1 MSQETP
7 QEKQSLDWRLLG
19 RLFKLAM
26 PYRKFLFL
34 SALLAIV
41 LAPLNTLQPY
51 LINVIVDDY
60 IIIPQPRGLIGMSL
74 LFAGVLII
82 TGILQYT
89 FIYLTNLLGHSVIR
103 DLRVSVFKKITHL
116 RLSYFDKTPIGNL
129 TTRTIN
135 DIETIKTVFSEGVI
149 TIIADLLSIVVVV
162 SVMFYTSPRLTLICL
177 LTIPLI
183 VAATWVFKQ
192 KVKVSYQKV
201 RTQIAR
207 LNAFLQERISGMP
220 VVQIFNAED
229 QERDKFKTINKQYT
243 RANLDAIL
251 YYAIFFPVVEIIAA
265 IALGMMV
272 WWGAANVVSGSVSM
286 GALIA
291 FPVYVNMLFRPMRWL
306 ADKFNTLQ
314 MSMVAAERV
323 FNILDSEEMM
333 EESKTATALEVPLN
347 GEVEFENVFFAY
359 DGANDVLKD
368 VTFTI
373 PAGETLAIVGSTGS
387 GKSTIINLLNRFYD
401 IRSGNIRIDG
411 VDIREYKLEDL
422 RDRLAIVLQE
432 VFLFSGSV
440 WDNISL
446 RNPSISRERML
457 ESSKVIGAHA
467 FIEALPGGYDYMISE
482 RGGNL
487 SMGQRQL
494 ISFVRALVYDP
505 EILILDE
512 ATSSIDTETE
522 GIIQYAIERLIE
534 KRTSIIIAHR
544 LSTIRHADR
553 ILVLDKGL
561 VAETGTHDELM
572 KQESGKYKR
581 LYDMQFSAQKAK
593 PSERV
598 EEVEG
603 AEEVEE
609 KDMRYE
615 M

>member
-1 MSQETP
+1 MSQDTP
-7 QEKQSLDWRLLG
+7 KDKQSLDWHLLIRLL
-19 RLFKLAM
+19 RLAA
-26 PYRKFLFL
+26 PYRKLLLL

-51 LINVIVDDY
+51 LINVIVDKY
-60 IIIPQPRGLIGMSL
+60 IIIPKPEGLTGMCI
-74 LFAGVLII
+74 LFAVVLIT

-89 FIYLTNLLGHSVIR
+89 FIYLTNLLGHSVIK
-103 DLRVSVFKKITHL
+103 DLRVSVFNKITSL

-129 TTRTIN
+129 TTRSIN

-149 TIIADLLSIVVVV
+149 TIVADLLSIIVVV

-207 LNAFLQERISGMP
+207 LNAFLQERISGMS

-229 QERDKFKTINKQYT
+229 QERDKFKAINREYT
-243 RANLDAIL
+243 KANLDSIL

-272 WWGAANVVSGSVSM
+272 WWGARNVVGGSVSM

-314 MSMVAAERV
+314 MSLVAGERI
-323 FNILDSEEMM
+323 FNILDSDEITET
-333 EESKTATALEVPLN
+333 SPKATPLDIPFQ
-347 GEVEFENVFFAY
+347 GDVVFDHVYFTY
-359 DGANDVLKD
+359 DGENDVLQD
-368 VTFTI
+368 VSFNI
-373 PAGETLAIVGSTGS
+373 PVGEMMAIVGSTGS
-387 GKSTIINLLNRFYD
+387 GKTTIINLLNRFYE
-401 IRSGNIRIDG
+401 IRAGHIRIDG
-411 VDIREYKLEDL
+411 RDIREYPLEQL
-422 RDRLAIVLQE
+422 RDRLAIVLQD

-446 RNPSISRERML
+446 RNPDISRERIL
-457 ESSKVIGAHA
+457 EASKVIGAHP
-467 FIEALPGGYDYMISE
+467 FIEALPGGYDYIIAE

-522 GIIQYAIERLIE
+522 SIIQYAIEKLIE

-544 LSTIRHADR
+544 LSTIRHANR
-553 ILVLDKGL
+553 ILVLEKGK
-561 VAETGTHDELM
+561 VEETGTHEELL
-572 KQESGKYKR
+572 R
-581 LYDMQFSAQKAK
+581 LEHGRYRKLHDMQF
-593 PSERV
+593 RV
-598 EEVEG
+598 AAVG
-603 AEEVEE
+603 
-609 KDMRYE
+609 
-615 M
+615 

>member
-1 MSQETP
+1 MSQDTTK
-7 QEKQSLDWRLLG
+7 EKQSLDWHLLG
-19 RLFKLAM
+19 RMFKLAM
-26 PYRKFLFL
+26 PYRKLLLL

-51 LINVIVDDY
+51 LINVIVDKY
-60 IIIPQPRGLIGMSL
+60 IIIPRPEGLVGMCL
-74 LFAGVLII
+74 LFAGVLIL

-89 FIYLTNLLGHSVIR
+89 FIYLTNLLGHSVIK
-103 DLRVSVFKKITHL
+103 DLRVSVFTKITNL
-116 RLSYFDKTPIGNL
+116 RLAYFDKTPIGNL

-149 TIIADLLSIVVVV
+149 TIIADILSILVVV

-201 RTQIAR
+201 RAQIAR
-207 LNAFLQERISGMP
+207 LNAFLQERISGMS

-229 QERDKFKTINKQYT
+229 QEREKFKTINKEYT
-243 RANLDAIL
+243 KANLDAIL

-265 IALGMMV
+265 ISLGMMV
-272 WWGAANVVSGSVSM
+272 WWGAQNVVGGSVSM

-314 MSMVAAERV
+314 MALVAGERV
-323 FNILDSEEMM
+323 FNILDSDEMM
-333 EESKTATALEVPLN
+333 EESQTPTSIDAPLK
-347 GEVEFENVFFAY
+347 GVVEFDHVYFAY
-359 DGANDVLKD
+359 DGENDVLKD
-368 VTFTI
+368 VSFTI

-387 GKSTIINLLNRFYD
+387 GKTTIINLLNRFYD
-401 IRSGNIRIDG
+401 IRSGHIRIDG
-411 VDIREYKLEDL
+411 LDIRDYKLDQL
-422 RDRLAIVLQE
+422 RDRLAIVLQD
-432 VFLFSGSV
+432 VFLFSGTV
-440 WDNISL
+440 WENISL
-446 RNPSISRERML
+446 RNPEISKERML
-457 ESSKVIGAHA
+457 EASKIIGAHP
-467 FIEALPGGYDYMISE
+467 FIEALPGNYDYHIAE

-544 LSTIRHADR
+544 LSTIRHANR
-553 ILVLDKGL
+553 ILVLEKGM
-561 VAETGTHDELM
+561 VAEIGSHDELLR
-572 KQESGKYKR
+572 QGDGKYKQ
-581 LYDMQFSAQKAK
+581 LHDMQF
-593 PSERV
+593 RV
-598 EEVEG
+598 SVG
-603 AEEVEE
+603 A
-609 KDMRYE
+609 
-615 M
+615 

>member
-1 MSQETP
+1 MSQDTKKD
-7 QEKQSLDWRLLG
+7 KQSLDWPLLV

-26 PYRKFLFL
+26 PYRKLLVL
-34 SALLAIV
+34 SALLAII

-51 LINVIVDDY
+51 LINVIVDEY
-60 IIIPQPRGLIGMSL
+60 IIIPRPESLAGMCI
-74 LFAGVLII
+74 LFAGVLIL

-89 FIYLTNLLGHSVIR
+89 FIYLTNLLGHSVIK
-103 DLRVSVFKKITHL
+103 DLRVSVFNKITSL

-149 TIIADLLSIVVVV
+149 TIIADLLSIIVVI

-183 VAATWVFKQ
+183 VVATWVFKQ

-207 LNAFLQERISGMP
+207 LNAFLQERISGMS

-229 QERDKFKTINKQYT
+229 QEREKFKTINKEYT
-243 RANLDAIL
+243 KANLDAIL

-272 WWGAANVVSGSVSM
+272 WWGAQNVVGGSVSM

-314 MSMVAAERV
+314 MAMVAGERI
-323 FNILDSEEMM
+323 FNILDSDEIV
-333 EESKTATALEVPLN
+333 EESKNPTMLEVPWN
-347 GEVEFENVFFAY
+347 GEVEFDKVYFAY
-359 DGANDVLKD
+359 DGENDVLKD
-368 VTFTI
+368 VSFKI
-373 PAGETLAIVGSTGS
+373 PAGHTLAIVGSTGS
-387 GKSTIINLLNRFYD
+387 GKSTIINLLNRLYD
-401 IRSGNIRIDG
+401 IRAGHIRIDG
-411 VDIREYKLEDL
+411 LDIREYKLQEL
-422 RDRLAIVLQE
+422 RDRLAIVLQD

-446 RNPSISRERML
+446 RNPDISRERIL
-457 ESSKVIGAHA
+457 EASKVIGAHA
-467 FIEALPGGYDYMISE
+467 FLHALPGGYDYHIAE

-494 ISFVRALVYDP
+494 ISFVRALVYEP

-522 GIIQYAIERLIE
+522 GIIQYAIEKLIE

-544 LSTIRHADR
+544 LSTIRHANR
-553 ILVLDKGL
+553 ILVLDKGR
-561 VAETGTHDELM
+561 VIESGTHDELL
-572 KQESGKYKR
+572 KQEHGKYKK
-581 LYDMQFSAQKAK
+581 LYEMQFRVSAT
-593 PSERV
+593 
-598 EEVEG
+598 
-603 AEEVEE
+603 
-609 KDMRYE
+609 M
-615 M
+615 

>member
-1 MSQETP
+1 LSQDTTK
-7 QEKQSLDWRLLG
+7 EKQNLDWHLLG
-19 RLFKLAM
+19 RMFKLAM
-26 PYRKFLFL
+26 PYRKLLLL

-51 LINVIVDDY
+51 LINVIVDKY
-60 IIIPQPRGLIGMSL
+60 IIIPRPEGLVGMCL
-74 LFAGVLII
+74 LFAGVLIL

-89 FIYLTNLLGHSVIR
+89 FIYLTNLLGHSVIK
-103 DLRVSVFKKITHL
+103 DLRVSVFTKITNL
-116 RLSYFDKTPIGNL
+116 RLAYFDKTPIGNL

-149 TIIADLLSIVVVV
+149 TIVADILSILVVV
-162 SVMFYTSPRLTLICL
+162 SVMFYTSPRLTMICL

-207 LNAFLQERISGMP
+207 LNAFLQERISGMS

-229 QERDKFKTINKQYT
+229 QEREKFKIINKEYT
-243 RANLDAIL
+243 KANLDAIL

-272 WWGAANVVSGSVSM
+272 WWGAQNVVGGSVSM

-314 MSMVAAERV
+314 MALVAGERV
-323 FNILDSEEMM
+323 FNILDSDEMM
-333 EESKTATALEVPLN
+333 EESQTPTSIDAPLK
-347 GEVEFENVFFAY
+347 GVVEFDHVHFAY
-359 DGANDVLKD
+359 DGENDVLKD
-368 VTFTI
+368 VSFTI

-387 GKSTIINLLNRFYD
+387 GKTTIINLLNRFYD
-401 IRSGNIRIDG
+401 IRSGHIRIDG
-411 VDIREYKLEDL
+411 LDIRDYKLEQL
-422 RDRLAIVLQE
+422 RARLAIVLQD

-440 WDNISL
+440 WENISL
-446 RNPSISRERML
+446 RNPEISKERML
-457 ESSKVIGAHA
+457 EASKIIGAHP
-467 FIEALPGGYDYMISE
+467 FIEALPGNYDYHIAE

-544 LSTIRHADR
+544 LSTIRHANR
-553 ILVLDKGL
+553 ILVLEKGM
-561 VAETGTHDELM
+561 VAEIGSHDELL
-572 KQESGKYKR
+572 KQGDGKYKM
-581 LYDMQFSAQKAK
+581 LHDMQFRVSATA
-593 PSERV
+593 
-598 EEVEG
+598 
-603 AEEVEE
+603 
-609 KDMRYE
+609 
-615 M
+615 

>member
-1 MSQETP
+1 MSQDTP
-7 QEKQSLDWRLLG
+7 KDKQSLDWHLLIRLL
-19 RLFKLAM
+19 RLAA
-26 PYRKFLFL
+26 PYRKLLLL

-51 LINVIVDDY
+51 LINVIVDKY
-60 IIIPQPRGLIGMSL
+60 IIIPKPEGLTGMCI
-74 LFAGVLII
+74 LFAVVLIT

-89 FIYLTNLLGHSVIR
+89 FIYLTNLLGHSVIK
-103 DLRVSVFKKITHL
+103 DLRVSVFNKITSL

-129 TTRTIN
+129 TTRSIN

-149 TIIADLLSIVVVV
+149 TIVADLLSIIVVV

-207 LNAFLQERISGMP
+207 LNAFLQERISGMS

-229 QERDKFKTINKQYT
+229 QERDKFKAINREYT
-243 RANLDAIL
+243 KANLDSIL

-272 WWGAANVVSGSVSM
+272 WWGARNVVGGSVSM

-314 MSMVAAERV
+314 MSLVAGERI
-323 FNILDSEEMM
+323 FNILDSDEITET
-333 EESKTATALEVPLN
+333 SPKATPLDIPFQ
-347 GEVEFENVFFAY
+347 GDVVFDHVYFTY
-359 DGANDVLKD
+359 DGENDVLQD
-368 VTFTI
+368 VSFNI
-373 PAGETLAIVGSTGS
+373 PAGETMAIVGSTGS
-387 GKSTIINLLNRFYD
+387 GKTTIINLLNRFYE
-401 IRSGNIRIDG
+401 IRAGHIRIDG
-411 VDIREYKLEDL
+411 RDIREYPLEQL
-422 RDRLAIVLQE
+422 RDRLAIVLQD

-446 RNPSISRERML
+446 RNPDISRERIL
-457 ESSKVIGAHA
+457 EASKVIGAHP
-467 FIEALPGGYDYMISE
+467 FIEALPGGYDYIIAE

-522 GIIQYAIERLIE
+522 SIIQYAIEKLIE

-544 LSTIRHADR
+544 LSTIRHANR
-553 ILVLDKGL
+553 ILVLEKGK
-561 VAETGTHDELM
+561 VEETGTHEELL
-572 KQESGKYKR
+572 R
-581 LYDMQFSAQKAK
+581 LEHGRYRKLHDMQF
-593 PSERV
+593 RV
-598 EEVEG
+598 AAVG
-603 AEEVEE
+603 
-609 KDMRYE
+609 
-615 M
+615 

>member
-1 MSQETP
+1 
-7 QEKQSLDWRLLG
+7 
-19 RLFKLAM
+19 M
-26 PYRKFLFL
+26 PYRKLLLL

-51 LINVIVDDY
+51 LINVIVDKY
-60 IIIPQPRGLIGMSL
+60 IIIPRPEGLVGMCL
-74 LFAGVLII
+74 LFAGVLIL

-89 FIYLTNLLGHSVIR
+89 FIYLTNLLGHSVIK
-103 DLRVSVFKKITHL
+103 DLRVSVFTKITNL
-116 RLSYFDKTPIGNL
+116 RLAYFDKTPIGNL

-149 TIIADLLSIVVVV
+149 TIVADILSILVVV
-162 SVMFYTSPRLTLICL
+162 SVMFYTSPRLTMICL

-183 VAATWVFKQ
+183 VAATWIFKQ

-207 LNAFLQERISGMP
+207 LNAFLQERISGMS

-229 QERDKFKTINKQYT
+229 QEREKFKIINKEYT
-243 RANLDAIL
+243 KANLDAIL

-272 WWGAANVVSGSVSM
+272 WWGAQNVVGGSVSM

-314 MSMVAAERV
+314 MALVAGERV
-323 FNILDSEEMM
+323 FNILDSDEMM
-333 EESKTATALEVPLN
+333 EESQTPTSIDAPLK
-347 GEVEFENVFFAY
+347 GVVEFDHVHFAY
-359 DGANDVLKD
+359 DGENDVLKD
-368 VTFTI
+368 VSFTI

-387 GKSTIINLLNRFYD
+387 GKTTIINLLNRFYD
-401 IRSGNIRIDG
+401 IRSGHIRIDG
-411 VDIREYKLEDL
+411 LDIRDYKLEQL
-422 RDRLAIVLQE
+422 RARLAIVLQD

-440 WDNISL
+440 WENISL
-446 RNPSISRERML
+446 RNPEISKERML
-457 ESSKVIGAHA
+457 EASKIIGAHP
-467 FIEALPGGYDYMISE
+467 FIEALPGNYDYHIAE

-544 LSTIRHADR
+544 LSTIRHANR
-553 ILVLDKGL
+553 ILVLEKGM
-561 VAETGTHDELM
+561 VAEIGSHDELL
-572 KQESGKYKR
+572 KQGDGKYKM
-581 LYDMQFSAQKAK
+581 LHDMQFRVSATA
-593 PSERV
+593 
-598 EEVEG
+598 
-603 AEEVEE
+603 
-609 KDMRYE
+609 
-615 M
+615 

>member
-1 MSQETP
+1 MSQDTTK
-7 QEKQSLDWRLLG
+7 EKQSLDWHLLG
-19 RLFKLAM
+19 RMFKLAM
-26 PYRKFLFL
+26 PYRKLLLL

-51 LINVIVDDY
+51 LINVIVDKY
-60 IIIPQPRGLIGMSL
+60 IIIPRPEGLVGMCL
-74 LFAGVLII
+74 LFAGVLIL

-89 FIYLTNLLGHSVIR
+89 FIYLTNLLGHSVIK
-103 DLRVSVFKKITHL
+103 DLRVSVFTKITNL
-116 RLSYFDKTPIGNL
+116 RLAYFDKTPIGNL

-149 TIIADLLSIVVVV
+149 TIIADILSILVVV

-192 KVKVSYQKV
+192 KVKISYQKV
-201 RTQIAR
+201 RAQIAR
-207 LNAFLQERISGMP
+207 LNAFLQERISGMS

-229 QERDKFKTINKQYT
+229 QEREKFKTINKEYT
-243 RANLDAIL
+243 KANLDAIL

-265 IALGMMV
+265 ISLGMMV
-272 WWGAANVVSGSVSM
+272 WWGAQNVVGGSVSM

-314 MSMVAAERV
+314 MALVAGERV
-323 FNILDSEEMM
+323 FNILDSDEMM
-333 EESKTATALEVPLN
+333 EESQTPTSIDAPLK
-347 GEVEFENVFFAY
+347 GVVEFDHVYFAY
-359 DGANDVLKD
+359 DGENDVLKD
-368 VTFTI
+368 VSFTI

-387 GKSTIINLLNRFYD
+387 GKTTIINLLNRFYD
-401 IRSGNIRIDG
+401 IRSGHIRIDG
-411 VDIREYKLEDL
+411 LDIRDYKLDQL
-422 RDRLAIVLQE
+422 RDRLAIVLQD

-440 WDNISL
+440 WENISL
-446 RNPSISRERML
+446 RNPEISKERML
-457 ESSKVIGAHA
+457 EASKIIGAHP
-467 FIEALPGGYDYMISE
+467 FIEALPGNYDYHIAE

-544 LSTIRHADR
+544 LSTIRHANR
-553 ILVLDKGL
+553 ILVLEKGM
-561 VAETGTHDELM
+561 VAEIGSHDELLR
-572 KQESGKYKR
+572 QGDGKYKQ
-581 LYDMQFSAQKAK
+581 LHDMQF
-593 PSERV
+593 RV
-598 EEVEG
+598 SVG
-603 AEEVEE
+603 A
-609 KDMRYE
+609 
-615 M
+615 

>member
-1 MSQETP
+1 MSQDTP
-7 QEKQSLDWRLLG
+7 KDKQSLDWHLLIRLL
-19 RLFKLAM
+19 RLAA
-26 PYRKFLFL
+26 PYRKLLLL

-51 LINVIVDDY
+51 LINVIVDKY
-60 IIIPQPRGLIGMSL
+60 IIIPKPEGLTGMCI
-74 LFAGVLII
+74 LFAVVLIT

-89 FIYLTNLLGHSVIR
+89 FIYLTNLLGHSVIK
-103 DLRVSVFKKITHL
+103 DLRVSVFNKITSL

-129 TTRTIN
+129 TTRSIN

-149 TIIADLLSIVVVV
+149 TIVADLLSIIVVV

-207 LNAFLQERISGMP
+207 LNAFLQERISGMS
-220 VVQIFNAED
+220 VVQIFNAEG
-229 QERDKFKTINKQYT
+229 QERDKFKAINREYT
-243 RANLDAIL
+243 KANLDSIL

-272 WWGAANVVSGSVSM
+272 WWGARNVVGGSVSM

-314 MSMVAAERV
+314 MSLVAGERI
-323 FNILDSEEMM
+323 FNILDSDEITET
-333 EESKTATALEVPLN
+333 SPKATALDIPFQGDV
-347 GEVEFENVFFAY
+347 VFDHVYFTY
-359 DGANDVLKD
+359 DGENNVLQDVS
-368 VTFTI
+368 FTI
-373 PAGETLAIVGSTGS
+373 PAGETMAIVGSTGS
-387 GKSTIINLLNRFYD
+387 GKTTIINLLNRFYE
-401 IRSGNIRIDG
+401 IRAGHIRIDG
-411 VDIREYKLEDL
+411 RDIREYPLEQL
-422 RDRLAIVLQE
+422 RDRLAIVLQD

-446 RNPSISRERML
+446 RNPDISRERIL
-457 ESSKVIGAHA
+457 EASKVIGAHP
-467 FIEALPGGYDYMISE
+467 FIEALPGGYDYIIAE

-522 GIIQYAIERLIE
+522 SIIQYAIEKLIE

-544 LSTIRHADR
+544 LSTIRHANR
-553 ILVLDKGL
+553 ILVLEKGK
-561 VAETGTHDELM
+561 VEETGTHEELL
-572 KQESGKYKR
+572 R
-581 LYDMQFSAQKAK
+581 LEHGRYRKLHDMQF
-593 PSERV
+593 RV
-598 EEVEG
+598 AAVG
-603 AEEVEE
+603 
-609 KDMRYE
+609 
-615 M
+615 

>member
-1 MSQETP
+1 MSQDTP
-7 QEKQSLDWRLLG
+7 KDKQSLDWHLLIRLL
-19 RLFKLAM
+19 RLAA
-26 PYRKFLFL
+26 PYRKLLLL

-51 LINVIVDDY
+51 LINVIVDKY
-60 IIIPQPRGLIGMSL
+60 IIIPKPEGLTGMCI
-74 LFAGVLII
+74 LFAVVLIT

-89 FIYLTNLLGHSVIR
+89 FIYLTNLLGHSVIK
-103 DLRVSVFKKITHL
+103 DLRVSVFNKITSL

-129 TTRTIN
+129 TTRSIN

-149 TIIADLLSIVVVV
+149 TIVADLLSIIVVV

-207 LNAFLQERISGMP
+207 LNAFLQERISGMS

-229 QERDKFKTINKQYT
+229 QERDKFKAINREYT
-243 RANLDAIL
+243 KANLDSIL

-272 WWGAANVVSGSVSM
+272 WWGARNVVGGSVSM

-314 MSMVAAERV
+314 MSLVAGERI
-323 FNILDSEEMM
+323 FNILDSDEITET
-333 EESKTATALEVPLN
+333 SPKATALDIPFQGDV
-347 GEVEFENVFFAY
+347 VFDHVYFTY
-359 DGANDVLKD
+359 DGENNVLQDVS
-368 VTFTI
+368 FTI
-373 PAGETLAIVGSTGS
+373 PAGETMAIVGSTGS
-387 GKSTIINLLNRFYD
+387 GKTTIINLLNRFYE
-401 IRSGNIRIDG
+401 IRAGHIRIDG
-411 VDIREYKLEDL
+411 RDIREYPLEQL
-422 RDRLAIVLQE
+422 RDRLAIVLQD

-446 RNPSISRERML
+446 RNPDISRERIL
-457 ESSKVIGAHA
+457 EASKVIGAHP
-467 FIEALPGGYDYMISE
+467 FIEALPGGYDYIIAE

-522 GIIQYAIERLIE
+522 SIIQYAIEKLIE

-544 LSTIRHADR
+544 LSTIRHANR
-553 ILVLDKGL
+553 ILVLEKGK
-561 VAETGTHDELM
+561 VEETGTHEELL
-572 KQESGKYKR
+572 R
-581 LYDMQFSAQKAK
+581 LEHGRYRKLHDMQF
-593 PSERV
+593 RV
-598 EEVEG
+598 AAVG
-603 AEEVEE
+603 
-609 KDMRYE
+609 
-615 M
+615 

>member
-1 MSQETP
+1 LSQDTTK
-7 QEKQSLDWRLLG
+7 EKQNLDWHLLG
-19 RLFKLAM
+19 RMFKLAM
-26 PYRKFLFL
+26 PYRKLLLL

-51 LINVIVDDY
+51 LINVIVDKY
-60 IIIPQPRGLIGMSL
+60 IIIPRPEGLVGMCL
-74 LFAGVLII
+74 LFAGVLIL

-89 FIYLTNLLGHSVIR
+89 FIYLTNLLGHSVIK
-103 DLRVSVFKKITHL
+103 DLRVSVFTKITNL
-116 RLSYFDKTPIGNL
+116 RLAYFDKTPIGNL

-149 TIIADLLSIVVVV
+149 TIVADILSILVVV
-162 SVMFYTSPRLTLICL
+162 SVMFYTSPRLTMICL

-207 LNAFLQERISGMP
+207 LNAFLQERISGMS
-220 VVQIFNAED
+220 VVQIFNAEN
-229 QERDKFKTINKQYT
+229 QEREKFKTINKEYT
-243 RANLDAIL
+243 KANLDAIL

-272 WWGAANVVSGSVSM
+272 WWGAQNVVGGSVSM

-314 MSMVAAERV
+314 MALVAGERV
-323 FNILDSEEMM
+323 FNILDSDEMM
-333 EESKTATALEVPLN
+333 EESQTPTSIDAPLK
-347 GEVEFENVFFAY
+347 GVVEFDHVHFAY
-359 DGANDVLKD
+359 DGENDVLKD
-368 VTFTI
+368 VSFTI

-387 GKSTIINLLNRFYD
+387 GKTTIINLLNRFYD
-401 IRSGNIRIDG
+401 IRSGHIRIDG
-411 VDIREYKLEDL
+411 LDIRDYKLEQL
-422 RDRLAIVLQE
+422 RARLAIVLQD

-440 WDNISL
+440 WENISL
-446 RNPSISRERML
+446 RNPEISKERML
-457 ESSKVIGAHA
+457 EASKIIGAHP
-467 FIEALPGGYDYMISE
+467 FIEALPGNYDYHIAE

-544 LSTIRHADR
+544 LSTIRHANR
-553 ILVLDKGL
+553 ILVLEKGM
-561 VAETGTHDELM
+561 VAEIGSHDELL
-572 KQESGKYKR
+572 KQGDGKYKM
-581 LYDMQFSAQKAK
+581 LHDMQFRVSATA
-593 PSERV
+593 
-598 EEVEG
+598 
-603 AEEVEE
+603 
-609 KDMRYE
+609 
-615 M
+615 

>member
-1 MSQETP
+1 MSQDTP
-7 QEKQSLDWRLLG
+7 KDKQSLDWHLLIRLL
-19 RLFKLAM
+19 RLAA
-26 PYRKFLFL
+26 PYRKLLLL

-51 LINVIVDDY
+51 LINVIVDKY
-60 IIIPQPRGLIGMSL
+60 IIIPKPEGLTGMCI
-74 LFAGVLII
+74 LFAVVLIT

-89 FIYLTNLLGHSVIR
+89 FIYLTNLLGHSVIK
-103 DLRVSVFKKITHL
+103 DLRVSVFNKITSL

-129 TTRTIN
+129 TTRSIN

-149 TIIADLLSIVVVV
+149 TIVADLLSIIVVV

-207 LNAFLQERISGMP
+207 LNAFLQERISGMS

-229 QERDKFKTINKQYT
+229 QERDKFKAINREYT
-243 RANLDAIL
+243 KANLDSIL

-272 WWGAANVVSGSVSM
+272 WWGARNVVGGSVSM

-314 MSMVAAERV
+314 MSLVAGERI
-323 FNILDSEEMM
+323 FNILDSDEITET
-333 EESKTATALEVPLN
+333 SPKATALDIPFQGDV
-347 GEVEFENVFFAY
+347 VFDHVYFTY
-359 DGANDVLKD
+359 DGENDVLQD
-368 VTFTI
+368 VSFTI
-373 PAGETLAIVGSTGS
+373 PAGETMAIVGSTGS
-387 GKSTIINLLNRFYD
+387 GKTTIINLLNRFYE
-401 IRSGNIRIDG
+401 IRAGYIRIDG
-411 VDIREYKLEDL
+411 RDIREYPLEQL
-422 RDRLAIVLQE
+422 RDRLAIVLQD

-446 RNPSISRERML
+446 RNPDISRERIL
-457 ESSKVIGAHA
+457 EASKVIGAHP
-467 FIEALPGGYDYMISE
+467 FIEALPGGYDYIIAE

-522 GIIQYAIERLIE
+522 SIIQYAIEKLIE

-544 LSTIRHADR
+544 LSTIRHANR
-553 ILVLDKGL
+553 ILVLEKGK
-561 VAETGTHDELM
+561 VEETGTHEELL
-572 KQESGKYKR
+572 R
-581 LYDMQFSAQKAK
+581 LEHGRYRKLHDMQF
-593 PSERV
+593 RV
-598 EEVEG
+598 AAVG
-603 AEEVEE
+603 
-609 KDMRYE
+609 
-615 M
+615 

>member
-1 MSQETP
+1 MSQDTP
-7 QEKQSLDWRLLG
+7 KDKQSLDWHLLIRLL
-19 RLFKLAM
+19 RLAA
-26 PYRKFLFL
+26 PYRKLLLL

-51 LINVIVDDY
+51 LINVIVDKY
-60 IIIPQPRGLIGMSL
+60 IIIPKPEGLTGMCI
-74 LFAGVLII
+74 LFAVVLIT

-89 FIYLTNLLGHSVIR
+89 FIYLTNLLGHSVIK
-103 DLRVSVFKKITHL
+103 DLRVSVFNKITSL

-129 TTRTIN
+129 TTRSIN

-149 TIIADLLSIVVVV
+149 TIVADLLSIIVVV

-201 RTQIAR
+201 RAQIAR
-207 LNAFLQERISGMP
+207 LNAFLQERISGMS
-220 VVQIFNAED
+220 VVQIFNAEG
-229 QERDKFKTINKQYT
+229 QERDKFKAINREYT
-243 RANLDAIL
+243 KANLDSIL

-272 WWGAANVVSGSVSM
+272 WWGARNVVGGSVSM

-314 MSMVAAERV
+314 MSLVAGERI
-323 FNILDSEEMM
+323 FNILDSDEITET
-333 EESKTATALEVPLN
+333 SPKATALDIPFQGDV
-347 GEVEFENVFFAY
+347 VFDHVYFTY
-359 DGANDVLKD
+359 DGENDVLQD
-368 VTFTI
+368 VSFNI
-373 PAGETLAIVGSTGS
+373 PAGETMAIVGSTGS
-387 GKSTIINLLNRFYD
+387 GKTTIINLLNRFYE
-401 IRSGNIRIDG
+401 IRAGHIRIDG
-411 VDIREYKLEDL
+411 RDIREYPLEQL
-422 RDRLAIVLQE
+422 RDRLAIVLQD

-446 RNPSISRERML
+446 RNPDISRERIL
-457 ESSKVIGAHA
+457 EASKVIGAHP
-467 FIEALPGGYDYMISE
+467 FIEALPGGYDYIIAE

-522 GIIQYAIERLIE
+522 SIIQYAIEKLIE

-544 LSTIRHADR
+544 LSTIRHANR
-553 ILVLDKGL
+553 ILVLEKGK
-561 VAETGTHDELM
+561 VEETGTHEELL
-572 KQESGKYKR
+572 R
-581 LYDMQFSAQKAK
+581 LEHGRYRKLHDMQF
-593 PSERV
+593 RV
-598 EEVEG
+598 AAVG
-603 AEEVEE
+603 
-609 KDMRYE
+609 
-615 M
+615 

>member
-1 MSQETP
+1 MSQENP
-7 QEKQSLDWRLLG
+7 KDKQSLGWHLLIRLL
-19 RLFKLAM
+19 KLAT
-26 PYRKFLFL
+26 PNRKLLLL

-51 LINVIVDDY
+51 LINVIVDKY
-60 IIIPQPRGLIGMSL
+60 IIIPKPEGLAGMCI
-74 LFAGVLII
+74 LFAVVLI
-82 TGILQYT
+82 TSGILQYT
-89 FIYLTNLLGHSVIR
+89 FIYLTNLLGHSVIK
-103 DLRVSVFKKITHL
+103 DLRVSVFNKITHL

-149 TIIADLLSIVVVV
+149 TIVADLLSIIVVV

-201 RTQIAR
+201 RAQIAR

-220 VVQIFNAED
+220 VVQIFNAEN
-229 QERDKFKTINKQYT
+229 QEREKFRSINREYT
-243 RANLDAIL
+243 KANLDSIL

-272 WWGAANVVSGSVSM
+272 WWGARNVVGGSVSM

-314 MSMVAAERV
+314 MSLVAGERI
-323 FNILDSEEMM
+323 FNILDSDELTEETDNPVRQDTPF
-333 EESKTATALEVPLN
+333 K
-347 GEVEFENVFFAY
+347 GEVEFDHVYFSY
-359 DGANDVLKD
+359 DGENDVLKD
-368 VTFTI
+368 VSFTI
-373 PAGETLAIVGSTGS
+373 PAGQTLAIVGSTGS
-387 GKSTIINLLNRFYD
+387 GKSTIINLLNRFYE
-401 IRSGNIRIDG
+401 IRSGHIRIDG
-411 VDIREYKLEDL
+411 ADIRDYKLEEL
-422 RDRLAIVLQE
+422 RDRLAIVLQD

-446 RNPSISRERML
+446 RNTNITRERML
-457 ESSKVIGAHA
+457 EASRIIGAHS

-522 GIIQYAIERLIE
+522 TVIQYAIEKLIE

-544 LSTIRHADR
+544 LSTIRHANR
-553 ILVLDKGL
+553 ILVLDKGK
-561 VAETGTHDELM
+561 VIESGTHDELIRLD
-572 KQESGKYKR
+572 QGKYRK
-581 LYDMQFSAQKAK
+581 LYDMQF
-593 PSERV
+593 RV
-598 EEVEG
+598 AAVG
-603 AEEVEE
+603 
-609 KDMRYE
+609 
-615 M
+615 

>member
-1 MSQETP
+1 MSQDTTK
-7 QEKQSLDWRLLG
+7 EKQSLDWHLLG
-19 RLFKLAM
+19 RMFRLAM
-26 PYRKFLFL
+26 PYRKLLFL

-51 LINVIVDDY
+51 LINVIVDKY
-60 IIIPQPRGLIGMSL
+60 IIIPRPEGLTGMCL
-74 LFAGVLII
+74 LFAGVLIL
-82 TGILQYT
+82 TGVLQYT
-89 FIYLTNLLGHSVIR
+89 FIYLTNLLGHTVIK
-103 DLRVSVFKKITHL
+103 DLRVSVFTKITNL
-116 RLSYFDKTPIGNL
+116 KLSYFDKTPIGNL

-149 TIIADLLSIVVVV
+149 TIVADILSILVVV

-201 RTQIAR
+201 RAQIAR
-207 LNAFLQERISGMP
+207 LNAFLQERISGMS
-220 VVQIFNAED
+220 VVQIFNGED
-229 QERDKFKTINKQYT
+229 QERDKFRTINREYT
-243 RANLDAIL
+243 KANLDAIL

-265 IALGMMV
+265 ISLGMMV
-272 WWGAANVVSGSVSM
+272 WWGAQNVVGGSVSM

-314 MSMVAAERV
+314 MALVAGDRV
-323 FNILDSEEMM
+323 FNILDSDEMM
-333 EESKTATALEVPLN
+333 EESATPTSIVAPLK
-347 GEVEFENVFFAY
+347 GVVEFDHVHFAY
-359 DGANDVLKD
+359 DGENDVLKD
-368 VTFTI
+368 VSFTI

-387 GKSTIINLLNRFYD
+387 GKTTIINLLNRFYD
-401 IRSGNIRIDG
+401 IRAGHIRIDG
-411 VDIREYKLEDL
+411 LDIRDYKLEEL
-422 RDRLAIVLQE
+422 RDRLAIVLQD

-440 WDNISL
+440 WENISL
-446 RNPSISRERML
+446 RNPEIPKERML
-457 ESSKVIGAHA
+457 EASKIIGAHP
-467 FIEALPGGYDYMISE
+467 FIEALPGGYDYHIGE

-544 LSTIRHADR
+544 LSTIRHANR
-553 ILVLDKGL
+553 ILVLEKGM
-561 VAETGTHDELM
+561 VAEIGSHDELLR
-572 KQESGKYKR
+572 QGDGKYKQ
-581 LYDMQFSAQKAK
+581 LHDMQF
-593 PSERV
+593 RV
-598 EEVEG
+598 SVG
-603 AEEVEE
+603 A
-609 KDMRYE
+609 
-615 M
+615 